1 MKGILIVDHGSVRA
15 EANDMMECMANLLQT
30 MTGPDVVVSFAHMD
44 LAEPDIAAGFAD
56 CVNRGADDVI
66 VFPYML
72 SPGRHSTTD
81 IPRMVAAAATSFP
94 HVTFSVTPAFGVHE
108 KLGELILERAGIEP
122 INAFVG
128 AEADRCWDPECPA
141 MTADASLVPHT
152 ASRLCGDACRAKTA
166 RQTATSRQT
175 AT

>member
-30 MTGPDVVVSFAHMD
+30 MAGPEVVVSFAHMD
-44 LAEPDIAAGFAD
+44 LAEPDIAAGFAA
-56 CVNRGADDVI
+56 CVQRGANDVI

-81 IPRMVAAAATSFP
+81 IPRMVAAAAKPFP

-108 KLGELILERAGIEP
+108 KLGERCRSMNRG
-122 INAFVG
+122 G
-128 AEADRCWDPECPA
+128 APQPAIICQQCAECGVA
-141 MTADASLVPHT
+141 K
-152 ASRLCGDACRAKTA
+152 SRGLLQYRTEHGREVAW
-166 RQTATSRQT
+166 
-175 AT
+175 